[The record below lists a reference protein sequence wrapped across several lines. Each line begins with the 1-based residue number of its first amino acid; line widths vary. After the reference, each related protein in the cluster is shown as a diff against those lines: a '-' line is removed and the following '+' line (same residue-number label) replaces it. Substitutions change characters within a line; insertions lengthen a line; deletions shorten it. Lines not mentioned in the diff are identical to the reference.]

1 MQQELAAPEICTAPD
16 AALLRTVAYADV
28 FDYPL
33 TEAQL
38 WRYLIGMAATPSAV
52 RAALGAGHVG
62 DLLERRNGFVVL
74 AGRGDLV
81 EQRQERA
88 ARAEQL
94 WEQARFYAAKL
105 AHMPFVRMV
114 AVTGALAMDNVA
126 PGADID
132 YLIVTRPGRLWL
144 CRTITVLLV
153 RVARLAG
160 HVICPNYLIS
170 ERALVMQD
178 RSLYTAHELAQM
190 VPLAGMPIYR
200 RMRAMNGWANHWL
213 PNAILPPERA
223 SSGNAERERK
233 PVGAIVESLLPAAL
247 GTWLERSAMEHT
259 IRRLLAR
266 HGPAAEASFAPDWCK
281 GHFAGHGGRILA
293 AYQQRLARLGVD

>member
-1 MQQELAAPEICTAPD
+1 MQVHLGAPATCTARD
-16 AALLRTVAYADV
+16 VALLRAVAYADV

-38 WRYLIGMAATPSAV
+38 WRYLVGVAATPAELCATLQAEHLNDLV
-52 RAALGAGHVG
+52 HVC
-62 DLLERRNGFVVL
+62 NGFVVL
-74 AGRGDLV
+74 AGRANLV

-88 ARAEQL
+88 VRALLL
-94 WEQARFYAAKL
+94 WKQARFYAARL
-105 AHMPFVRMV
+105 AQLPFVRMV

-126 PGADID
+126 AGADID
-132 YLIVTRPGRLWL
+132 YLIVTTPNRLWL
-144 CRTITVLLV
+144 CQRLTVLLV

-200 RMRAMNGWANHWL
+200 RMRTLNGWVDQWL
-213 PNAILPPERA
+213 PNAILPPQRSTNSA
-223 SSGNAERERK
+223 SSGRI
-233 PVGAIVESLLPAAL
+233 GALVEALLPAGL
-247 GTWLERSAMEHT
+247 GTWLEQSEMERT
-259 IRRLLAR
+259 TRRLIGR
-266 HGPAAEASFAPDWCK
+266 HGPAAEASFGPDWCK

-293 AYQQRLARLGVD
+293 AYQQRLVQLGIE

>member
-1 MQQELAAPEICTAPD
+1 MQVQLGAPEICTALD

-38 WRYLIGMAATPSAV
+38 WRYLVGVAATPADLH
-52 RAALGAGHVG
+52 AALRAGH
-62 DLLERRNGFVVL
+62 LNEILHICNGFVVL
-74 AGRGDLV
+74 AGRTNLV
-81 EQRQERA
+81 EQRQERV
-88 ARAEQL
+88 ARARLL
-94 WEQARFYAAKL
+94 WEQARFYAARL
-105 AHMPFVRMV
+105 AQLPFVRMV

-132 YLIVTRPGRLWL
+132 YLIVTTPGRLWL
-144 CRTITVLLV
+144 CRTLTVLLV

-200 RMRAMNGWANHWL
+200 RMRALNGWVDQWL
-213 PNAILPPERA
+213 PNATMPPDRA
-223 SSGNAERERK
+223 TNGTGGGRI
-233 PVGAIVESLLPAAL
+233 GAMVETVLPATI
-247 GTWLERSAMEHT
+247 GTWLERSEMERT
-259 IRRLLAR
+259 TRRLIRR
-266 HGPAAEASFAPDWCK
+266 HGPAAEASFGPDWCK

-293 AYQQRLARLGVD
+293 AYQQRLVQLGIDNY